1 MLLAFDTATP
11 QVSVAITDR
20 DDPERVLVEL
30 TSERPMKHGEQ
41 LAPLIDRALHEAGR
55 SVPDD
60 VSVIGFDDIPTA
72 SQFFPPLT
80 TVRQPIHQ
88 IGRSAVNTLLARIAG
103 LEPSSPQVI
112 LPTELILRASTAAC
126 RPRA

>member
-1 MLLAFDTATP
+1 MPRQGLLGL
-11 QVSVAITDR
+11 QQ
-20 DDPERVLVEL
+20 
-30 TSERPMKHGEQ
+30 HG
-41 LAPLIDRALHEAGR
+41 RM
-55 SVPDD
+55 VPDD
-60 VSVIGFDDIPTA
+60 ISVVGFDDIPTA

-103 LEPSSPQVI
+103 LEPASPQVI